1 MCGIAG
7 YIGKRRIADTAVD
20 ACLDRMRRRGPDHA
34 EVRRFEQGDCQVV
47 MLHSRLSIFDLDPR
61 SSQPM
66 TVGKM
71 TGAFNGAAYNFVE
84 LRRELEASG
93 ARMRTTSDTEVLLAL
108 LDRDGWQSLD
118 RVEGMWALAVWD
130 SERKS
135 LTLCR
140 DRFAEKPLYI
150 FRTEHGLYF
159 GSEAKFIFAL
169 MQERPQVNR
178 TQLCRFIVNGYRSIY
193 KTGEQFYEGL
203 DEIRPGTLLTIGS
216 DFREKETRYWT
227 PAFRPDTA
235 MKYEDAVAG
244 VRQHLIDAVGVR
256 LRGDVPLAYLLSG
269 GVDSN
274 AIVGIARR
282 HFNRDVHA
290 YTVIN
295 ADERYDEKTMVENAV
310 RELGIRHTE
319 IPLTPADFL
328 SQLGELIG
336 YHDAPIFTITYYV
349 QWLLMR
355 QVAAD
360 GYKIALSGTGA
371 DELLTGYYEY
381 YLLHLAEL
389 KGTPD
394 YADALA
400 GWKRTVKPEVRN
412 PYLSNPDLFVDTPD
426 CRDYIYLK
434 NDEFEQFLVPKFHE
448 EFTEEKFSDSM
459 LRNRMMNELF
469 VEGVRVSL
477 HEDDLNSMY
486 YSIENRAPF
495 LDRKLFDF
503 CYTIPNRH
511 LIRNG
516 FNKAVLRD
524 AMKGLA
530 ADCVLQSP
538 RKIGFNAPV
547 LSFLDPTDAKVKDR
561 LLADGPVFDII
572 NRERIETMLSR
583 TELLNSESKFLFNFA
598 NVRLFMDS
606 AA

>member
-7 YIGKRRIADTAVD
+7 YIGKKRVSDTAVE
-20 ACLDRMRRRGPDHA
+20 ACLGRMQRRGPDDSA
-34 EVRRFEQGDCQVV
+34 VRRFEAGDSQVV
-47 MLHSRLSIFDLDPR
+47 LLHSRLSIFDLDPR
-61 SSQPM
+61 SNQPM

-71 TGAFNGAAYNFVE
+71 TGIFNGAIYNFVE
-84 LRRELEASG
+84 LKQELAAAGSRFE
-93 ARMRTTSDTEVLLAL
+93 TTSDTEVLLAL
-108 LDRDGWQSLD
+108 LDRDGWPALD
-118 RVEGMWALAVWD
+118 RAEGMWALAVWD
-130 SERKS
+130 AQSRS
-135 LTLCR
+135 LTLTR
-140 DRFAEKPLYI
+140 DRFAEKPLYV
-150 FRTEHGLYF
+150 FRTPDGIYF

-169 MQERPQVNR
+169 MQTRPPVNHD
-178 TQLCRFIVNGYRSIY
+178 QLRRFIVNGYRSIY
-193 KTGEQFYEGL
+193 KTGQQFYEGL
-203 DEIRPGTLLTIGS
+203 DEIQPGTTLTIGA
-216 DFREKETRYWT
+216 DLRERKQRYWT
-227 PAFRPDTA
+227 PQYRPDPA
-235 MKYEDAVAG
+235 MTYDDAVAG
-244 VRQHLIDAVGVR
+244 VRRQLIESVGLR

-274 AIVGIARR
+274 AIVGIARK

-290 YTVIN
+290 YTVVN
-295 ADERYDEKTMVENAV
+295 ADERYDEKTMVESAV
-310 RELGIRHTE
+310 RDLGIRHTA
-319 IPLTPADFL
+319 IPVTAADFL
-328 SQLGELIG
+328 GQLEKLIN

-349 QWLLMR
+349 QWLLMK

-360 GYKIALSGTGA
+360 GYRIALSGTGA
-371 DELLTGYYEY
+371 DELLTGYYDY
-381 YLLHLAEL
+381 FLLHLAEL

-400 GWKRTVKPEVRN
+400 GWRKQVQPEVRN

-426 CRDYIYLK
+426 SRDYIYLK
-434 NDEFEQFLVPKFHE
+434 NDEFEQYLRTPFHE
-448 EFTEEKFSDSM
+448 DFTEEKFSDSM

-486 YSIENRAPF
+486 FSVENRAPF
-495 LDRKLFDF
+495 LDRRLFEF

-524 AMKGLA
+524 AMRGLA
-530 ADCVLQSP
+530 VDRVLDSP

-547 LSFLDPTDAKVKDR
+547 MSFLDPNDPAVRDR

-572 NRERIETMLSR
+572 RRDRIEDMLSK
-583 TELLNSESKFLFNFA
+583 TELLNSESKFLFNFV

-606 AA
+606 AP